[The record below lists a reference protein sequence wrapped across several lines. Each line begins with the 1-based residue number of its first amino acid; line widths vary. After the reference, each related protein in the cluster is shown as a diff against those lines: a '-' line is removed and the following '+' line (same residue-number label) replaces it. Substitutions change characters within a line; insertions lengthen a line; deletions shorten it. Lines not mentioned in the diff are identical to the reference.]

1 MKKLQETRVRI
12 WFLIHSIL
20 SIIYLSASASPTAS
34 PLCNNGL
41 KVEHPNMTSD
51 VTEIEGKSF
60 DYIIIGGGACGC
72 PLAATLSEKY
82 SVLVIER
89 GDSPYGNP
97 TILERTKFG
106 YPLVETNK
114 YTSVAQEFVS
124 LDGVLNYRGRV
135 LGGST
140 AINSGFYSRA
150 SDAFIKKMGW
160 NEKMVKQAYEWVE
173 SKVVFAPETLSPWQS
188 VVLDGLLEAG
198 VLPFNGYTL
207 EHVEGT
213 KLSGTIFDVLGKRH
227 TAADLLGG
235 GNAKNIVVLLNAT
248 VSKVFFHHEEAGE
261 EPRAK
266 GVKFIKS
273 DDDTKKSY
281 KVHLKKQENSSLPK
295 GEVILTAGALS
306 SPQILMLSGIGPS
319 KHLQSFNISVL
330 ANLKGVG
337 NRMQDNPAI
346 SLLVDSKPKSR
357 VPDTPQ
363 VTGITENFK
372 VILESIIVPVSKGL
386 TRVSIA
392 GKLAFPASTGT
403 LELNNKDPREN
414 PLVKFNYL
422 SKDEDMEYCV
432 KIHQLVE
439 GVSMSEAVSVYLG
452 SERNRL
458 EKLGKEESK
467 EYCKKNV
474 STFYHYHG
482 GCTIGEV
489 VDKDYKVYGIKGLR
503 VMDGSTLV
511 ESPGTNP
518 MGTLMMLGRY
528 QGLKILEGRKSS

>member
-1 MKKLQETRVRI
+1 
-12 WFLIHSIL
+12 
-20 SIIYLSASASPTAS
+20 
-34 PLCNNGL
+34 
-41 KVEHPNMTSD
+41 MTSD
-51 VTEIEGKSF
+51 VKEVEGRSF

-72 PLAATLSEKY
+72 PLAATLSEKF

-89 GDSPYGNP
+89 GGSPYGKP
-97 TILERTKFG
+97 TIFERSEFG

-114 YTSVAQEFVS
+114 YTSVAQEFIS
-124 LDGVLNYRGRV
+124 LDGVINYRGRV

-150 SDAFIKKMGW
+150 SGAFVKKMGW
-160 NEKMVKQAYEWVE
+160 DEKMVKQAYEWIE
-173 SKVVFAPETLSPWQS
+173 SKIVFAPEMLSPWQS
-188 VVLDGLLEAG
+188 VVLNALLEAG

-213 KLSGTIFDVLGKRH
+213 KLSGSIFDMFGKRH

-235 GNAKNIVVLLNAT
+235 GNPKNIVVLLNAT
-248 VSKVFFHHEEAGE
+248 VSKIFFHHDADTGDQ
-261 EPRAK
+261 PRAK
-266 GVKFIKS
+266 GVKFIES
-273 DDDTKKSY
+273 EDSTKKSY
-281 KVHLKKQENSSLPK
+281 EVYLKKPENSSLAE
-295 GEVILTAGALS
+295 GEVILSAGALS

-319 KHLQSFNISVL
+319 KHLQDFNISVV
-330 ANLKGVG
+330 ADLKGVG
-337 NRMQDNPAI
+337 ERMQDNPAI

-357 VPDTPQ
+357 IPDTPQ

-372 VILESIIVPVSKGL
+372 VILESIIVPVSRNL

-392 GKLAFPASTGT
+392 GKLAFPASTGN
-403 LELNNKDPREN
+403 LELKNKDPREN

-422 SKDEDMEYCV
+422 SSDEDMEFCV
-432 KIHQLVE
+432 KIHQLLE
-439 GVSMSEAVSVYLG
+439 EVSMSAAVSVFLG
-452 SERNRL
+452 DERNIF

-467 EYCKKNV
+467 EYCRKNV

-489 VDKDYKVYGIKGLR
+489 VDKEYRVNGVEGLR

-528 QGLKILEGRKSS
+528 QGLKIVEERTRSPSR